1 MGYTHGTRWT
11 DEEITEKIIEI
22 VKFSHL
28 DRMPT
33 RKEVE
38 QYCGDTSLTNAITR
52 RKGGWYALAEK
63 MQLPIK
69 ECETTFGKSHEK
81 IIMERLISM
90 GYEVRRMPQNFPY
103 DLLVNDRVKVDVKA
117 SRLYHGTGG
126 NFYSFNLEKPFCTC
140 DIYVLR
146 MIGEGGIEV
155 DTLVVPSKVVSTNT
169 QISVGEITSKYHRF
183 SQKWK
188 YISAY
193 CSFMDSVG

>member
-1 MGYTHGTRWT
+1 
-11 DEEITEKIIEI
+11 
-22 VKFSHL
+22 
-28 DRMPT
+28 MPT

-52 RKGGWYALAEK
+52 RKGGWYALSEK

-69 ECETTFGKSHEK
+69 ECETTFGKSREK
-81 IIMERLISM
+81 IIMERLVSM

-103 DLLVNDRVKVDVKA
+103 DLLVNDSVKVDVKA
-117 SRLYHGTGG
+117 SRLYRGTGG

-146 MIGEGGIEV
+146 MIGGDGIEV
-155 DTLVVPSKVVSTNT
+155 DTLVVPSKVVATNT
-169 QISVGEITSKYHRF
+169 QISVGEITSKYKRF
-183 SQKWK
+183 SQKWD

>member
-38 QYCGDTSLTNAITR
+38 RYCGDTSLTNAITR

-63 MQLPIK
+63 MRLPIK

-81 IIMERLISM
+81 IIMERLVSM

-103 DLLVNDRVKVDVKA
+103 DLLVNDSVKVDVKA
-117 SRLYHGTGG
+117 SRLYRGTGG
-126 NFYSFNLEKPFCTC
+126 SFYSFNLEKPFLHVRYLC
-140 DIYVLR
+140 
-146 MIGEGGIEV
+146 
-155 DTLVVPSKVVSTNT
+155 
-169 QISVGEITSKYHRF
+169 
-183 SQKWK
+183 
-188 YISAY
+188 A
-193 CSFMDSVG
+193 

>member
-63 MQLPIK
+63 MRLPIK

-81 IIMERLISM
+81 IIMERLVSM

-103 DLLVNDRVKVDVKA
+103 DLLVNDSVKVDVKA
-117 SRLYHGTGG
+117 SRL
-126 NFYSFNLEKPFCTC
+126 
-140 DIYVLR
+140 
-146 MIGEGGIEV
+146 
-155 DTLVVPSKVVSTNT
+155 
-169 QISVGEITSKYHRF
+169 
-183 SQKWK
+183 
-188 YISAY
+188 
-193 CSFMDSVG
+193 